1 MKKIILTSLVLAA
14 TVVASAQGQS
24 HKTKLV
30 LSAGLTQD
38 TTITGNQDTVKLKFG
53 TGQVWIIGTDENG
66 AKADSS
72 SAKKEAPKKV
82 EDYAWS
88 GWDGIDVGVSGWFTP
103 TNAIQVDGRKD
114 LELDYKQSVYC
125 AINLLD
131 KRVELIPNRLA
142 LVTGLGFQ
150 LQTFGMKNN
159 YRMVDSPDSLYGTL
173 DNVRNYKRNSL
184 NANYLTVPLVLQ
196 FNTKRNLEEAFH
208 VSAGVMGGYLLSSN
222 FFYKWDENGKTQKEK
237 AEGNYNLNPFQVNAV
252 AEIGFGNYT
261 LVGTYGL
268 NPLFQ
273 KDKAPELQS
282 FSVALRI
289 PF

>member
-38 TTITGNQDTVKLKFG
+38 TTITGKQDTVKLKFG

-66 AKADSS
+66 NKSDSTT
-72 SAKKEAPKKV
+72 AKKEKPKKV

-173 DNVRNYKRNSL
+173 DAVRNYKRNSL

-208 VSAGVMGGYLLSSN
+208 VSAGVMGGYLLGSN
-222 FFYKWDENGKTQKEK
+222 MFYKWDENGKTQKEK
-237 AEGNYNLNPFQVNAV
+237 AKGNYNFNPFQVNAV

-268 NPLFQ
+268 TPLFQ